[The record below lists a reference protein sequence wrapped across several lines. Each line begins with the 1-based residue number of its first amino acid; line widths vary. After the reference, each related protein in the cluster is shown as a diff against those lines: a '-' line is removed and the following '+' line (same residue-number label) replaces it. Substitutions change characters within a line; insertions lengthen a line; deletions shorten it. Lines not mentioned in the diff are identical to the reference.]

1 MPSTAEIKKLEAEA
15 TKLLRKAGYKADG
28 QPKDQQKSWD
38 STGESVR
45 AISTPMGGKSGY
57 SRKRRH

>member
-1 MPSTAEIKKLEAEA
+1 MSQAEEKKLEGEA
-15 TKLLRKAGYKADG
+15 TKLLRKAGFRADG
-28 QPKDQQKSWD
+28 QPRDQKKTWD

-57 SRKRRH
+57 TRKRRH